1 MEAEWD
7 IKVSAVEWCH
17 QTTLFLGPQ
26 EEHNVEK
33 GKQKD
38 TVFFNP
44 NKKVLCFNRVS
55 SCFII
60 LVITY

>member
-26 EEHNVEK
+26 EEQNVEK

-38 TVFFNP
+38 TVF
-44 NKKVLCFNRVS
+44 L
-55 SCFII
+55 
-60 LVITY
+60 